1 MPLVAADLAQHIMDY
16 WDSVW
21 EKKTDPNT
29 GKESINIKKSYQELN
44 EGLGDTIVNYIK
56 NNLLVTSPWVA
67 TYVPP
72 TGSPVPDPM
81 ILITYGVALKS
92 GYEKFKGADN
102 PAAWVE
108 NLNRLLR
115 GAFELNLPAMF
126 NPTKHTL
133 NPLGTVVVPPAVADY
148 RQNWTNFASSV
159 CLTFIQTFINPTPYS
174 GVHNPIPATPFTGAT
189 TGMVLS

>member
-16 WDSVW
+16 WSSVW
-21 EKKTDPNT
+21 DKKTDTNT

-67 TYVPP
+67 TYVSP

-102 PAAWVE
+102 PVAWAA
-108 NLNRLLR
+108 NLNTLLR

-159 CLTFIQTFINPTPYS
+159 CSTFIQTFINPAPYS
-174 GVHNPIPATPFTGAT
+174 GVHNPVPATPFTGAT